1 MDKRRY
7 WNLAYCSL
15 VNTWLEM
22 RFTECQLTLIFWSSS
37 TKDLTWSISDKEMLE
52 IHEILHSIFDCFVI
66 SNYFY
71 GNFDGHQSSECMY
84 SMQIY
89 KQCSVWFVNENE
101 WCRITTELSYRK
113 NEYEHTRLEFYCT
126 EMNCQPMFV
135 CKEQW
140 PRVDN

>member
-37 TKDLTWSISDKEMLE
+37 TKDLTWSISDKEMLQ
-52 IHEILHSIFDCFVI
+52 IQILHSIVDCFVI
-66 SNYFY
+66 SNHFY
-71 GNFDGHQSSECMY
+71 GKLWWSSKLR
-84 SMQIY
+84 MQIY
-89 KQCSVWFVNENE
+89 KQCSVWFVNKNE
-101 WCRITTELSYRK
+101 WCKITTELSYHK
-113 NEYEHTRLEFYCT
+113 NEYEHTRLEVYCT